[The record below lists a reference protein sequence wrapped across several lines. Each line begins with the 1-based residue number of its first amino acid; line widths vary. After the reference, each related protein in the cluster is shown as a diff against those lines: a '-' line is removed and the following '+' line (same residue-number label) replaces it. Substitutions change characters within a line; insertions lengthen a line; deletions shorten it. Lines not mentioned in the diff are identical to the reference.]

1 MMLQTT
7 VPANEALEDV
17 GMATRIG
24 PSPAEIRAELAR
36 ILSQPAF
43 NASAR
48 NRRFLTYVIEET
60 LQGRGCRIKAYTV
73 ALAVFDR
80 DQDFDPLIDPIVRI
94 EASRLRRAIEHY
106 YLTTGRDDAVR
117 IDIPKGSYVPSFSYL
132 RVPTEAGPV
141 AQDDEGREADPVL
154 DDIDAQAL
162 PAKPARTAFPSADI
176 LPVRRRALRQMAYAA
191 IALAVLA
198 VIGWL
203 SATGY
208 GLRPSGA
215 AASTEV
221 QAPSILVE
229 PLVAANAGREYDY
242 VAAGLTSDI
251 ISGLT
256 RFEDVRVYG
265 TATPANTTANTTA
278 NTPGDI
284 LPGSGTTPAAMPETD
299 YLLSGTIQNDAQMLQ
314 MNIILTDRQSGQ
326 HVWALKK
333 QWSLTDATLL
343 QVTNQMTTEVT
354 NALAQPEGVLLDELK
369 RRMARTPAAALTSYE
384 CIVKFRQYWR
394 KSKRVDFTDAEAC
407 LEQTLRDDPDYA
419 PAYAALALVY
429 LDRYRFN
436 FAASDGQP
444 GGPKDPLAEATRL
457 AERARELEPNA
468 SRPYLALSLA
478 YWFRNEVGKS
488 LDLAEQGL
496 ALHPNN
502 TELMADLG
510 LRYAL
515 LGRWDRS
522 KPLIEEAYRLDPAT
536 PSGYHIGQFLYAYM
550 HGDYAAALVSASR
563 IEAPYVVYG
572 HVATAAAYGRM
583 GNPEAAAPALAE
595 IRRIAPDYAG
605 KVRADLQRR
614 NLAPEIID
622 AVIDGLRKAGL
633 RLTAL

>member
-1 MMLQTT
+1 MMLQATM
-7 VPANEALEDV
+7 PANEASEDV
-17 GMATRIG
+17 RMATRIG
-24 PSPAEIRAELAR
+24 PSPAEIRAQLAR

-132 RVPTEAGPV
+132 LAPPV
-141 AQDDEGREADPVL
+141 AGSAEHGHGDDDADHAL
-154 DDIDAQAL
+154 DDVDAQAL
-162 PAKPARTAFPSADI
+162 PAKPPCATSRSVAL
-176 LPVRRRALRQMAYAA
+176 LPVKRLASRQMAYAA
-191 IALAVLA
+191 IALAALA
-198 VIGWL
+198 GIGWL
-203 SATGY
+203 AVNGY

-215 AASTEV
+215 AASNEG

-229 PLVAANAGREYDY
+229 PLVAANAGRGYDY
-242 VAAGLTSDI
+242 VAAGLTYDI

-256 RFEDVRVYG
+256 RFEDLSVYG
-265 TATPANTTANTTA
+265 TAASADTMSGNGTA
-278 NTPGDI
+278 
-284 LPGSGTTPAAMPETD
+284 PAATPDTD

-314 MNIILTDRQSGQ
+314 LNVILTDRQSGR

-343 QVTNQMTTEVT
+343 QVTNQMTVEVT

-369 RRMARTPAAALTSYE
+369 RKMARTPAAALTSYE

-394 KSKRVDFTDAEAC
+394 KSKRADFTDAEAC
-407 LEQTLRDDPDYA
+407 LQQTLRDDPDYA

-436 FAASDGQP
+436 FAAPSGQ
-444 GGPKDPLAEATRL
+444 KDLLAEATRL

-478 YWFRNEVGKS
+478 YWFRNKVDKS

-515 LGRWDRS
+515 LGRWS
-522 KPLIEEAYRLDPAT
+522 KSEPLINEAYRRDPAT
-536 PSGYHIGQFLYAYM
+536 PSGYHVGHFLYAYM
-550 HGDYAAALVSASR
+550 HGDYAGALVSAGQ

-583 GNPEAAAPALAE
+583 GNPDVAAPALAE

-605 KVRADLQRR
+605 MVRADLQKR

-633 RLTAL
+633 RSTAL